1 MTDGM
6 TMKIARNIAEE
17 QLLAIESGD
26 DCFVLTSDGY
36 RITDEG
42 LWRLESIV
50 IAKIQPIKDALQ
62 SLYDE
67 QEGPP
72 SHSREQQWQSA
83 MCKAQRALD
92 SLENKIES

>member
-1 MTDGM
+1 
-6 TMKIARNIAEE
+6 MKIARNIAEE

-26 DCFVLTSDGY
+26 DCFVLAPEGY

-50 IAKIQPIKDALQ
+50 IARLQPIKDALQ
-62 SLYDE
+62 ALYDE

-72 SHSREQQWQSA
+72 SHSREQQWQNA
-83 MCKAQRALD
+83 MSEAQAALN
-92 SLENKIES
+92 SLEDKIES